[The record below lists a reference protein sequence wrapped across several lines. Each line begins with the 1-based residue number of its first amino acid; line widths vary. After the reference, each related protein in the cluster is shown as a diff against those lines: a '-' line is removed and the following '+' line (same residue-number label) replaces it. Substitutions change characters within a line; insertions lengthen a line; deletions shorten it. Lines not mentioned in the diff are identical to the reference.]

1 MNVSIN
7 HLPRLASGA
16 MVGSYRIERLIGV
29 GGMGE
34 VYRARDT
41 TLARD
46 VALKILPE
54 SFALDPD
61 RLARFKRE
69 AQVLAS
75 LNHPNIAAIY
85 GFDESNGVQALVLE
99 LVEGPTLADR
109 IAQGSIPIDEALPI
123 AHQIAEA
130 LEAAHAKGIVHR
142 DLKPA
147 NIAITTDG
155 KVKVLDFGL
164 AKLSPDPVA
173 GTDLSRFPT
182 IAASVTGE
190 GVILGTV
197 PYMGPEQVRGLDVD
211 KRADIW
217 AFGCVVYEALSGH
230 RAFAAETLS
239 DAIAAILA
247 GEPAWKLLPD
257 GLPAAVRRLLRRC
270 LEKDL
275 RRRLH
280 DIGDARLELEDAG
293 DEATVD
299 ASPTQRT
306 AVRSRHVEFQRLTD
320 FSGMKESP
328 AVSPDGKMV
337 AFVALAGGRRQ
348 ILIRLLAGGAPLQ
361 VTRDDTD
368 HEHPRWALDSSTLIY
383 YTPSGRPGEGT
394 ICEISALG
402 GPPRRVATAMAGGDI
417 SHDGQRIAL
426 FQSSDESVE
435 LVVVARNG
443 SRKEQ
448 VTS

>member
-1 MNVSIN
+1 MSVSIN

-34 VYRARDT
+34 VYRASDT

-61 RLARFKRE
+61 RVARFKRE
-69 AQVLAS
+69 AKVLAS

-109 IAQGSIPIDEALPI
+109 IAQGSIPIDEALPV

-164 AKLSPDPVA
+164 AKLAPGPVA
-173 GTDLSRFPT
+173 GTDLSQLPT

-190 GVILGTV
+190 GVVLGTV
-197 PYMGPEQVRGLDVD
+197 PYMAPG
-211 KRADIW
+211 
-217 AFGCVVYEALSGH
+217 
-230 RAFAAETLS
+230 
-239 DAIAAILA
+239 A
-247 GEPAWKLLPD
+247 G
-257 GLPAAVRRLLRRC
+257 
-270 LEKDL
+270 
-275 RRRLH
+275 
-280 DIGDARLELEDAG
+280 AR
-293 DEATVD
+293 
-299 ASPTQRT
+299 P
-306 AVRSRHVEFQRLTD
+306 
-320 FSGMKESP
+320 
-328 AVSPDGKMV
+328 
-337 AFVALAGGRRQ
+337 
-348 ILIRLLAGGAPLQ
+348 
-361 VTRDDTD
+361 
-368 HEHPRWALDSSTLIY
+368 
-383 YTPSGRPGEGT
+383 
-394 ICEISALG
+394 
-402 GPPRRVATAMAGGDI
+402 
-417 SHDGQRIAL
+417 
-426 FQSSDESVE
+426 
-435 LVVVARNG
+435 
-443 SRKEQ
+443 
-448 VTS
+448 